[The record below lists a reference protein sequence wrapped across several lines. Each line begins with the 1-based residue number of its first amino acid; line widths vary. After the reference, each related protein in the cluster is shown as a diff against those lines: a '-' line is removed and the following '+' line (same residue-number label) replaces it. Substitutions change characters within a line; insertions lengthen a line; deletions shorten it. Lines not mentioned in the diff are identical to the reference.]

1 MTVMQD
7 KFNPVASLPPIVA
20 EKLGRALM
28 EALQRKNAPVDV
40 PKVLEL
46 IRAGAD
52 INIKDR
58 WQRTPLHCAVELDNA
73 EVASALIAH
82 GAKLDE
88 KNHHK
93 HTPLAVAAIY
103 NRTEIARLL
112 LEAGCMPDPENGCR
126 ERPIDLAESHGNK
139 QLAAMIEKAIA
150 TWRDRG
156 LPLWSDVS
164 VSKPLTL
171 KR

>member
-1 MTVMQD
+1 MQE
-7 KFNPVASLPPIVA
+7 KFNPLASPPPLVA
-20 EKLGRALM
+20 EKLGRAVL
-28 EALQRKNAPVDV
+28 EAMDRKNAPLNV
-40 PKVLEL
+40 PVILQL
-46 IRAGAD
+46 IGAGAD
-52 INIKDR
+52 VNIKDR
-58 WQRTPLHCAVELDNA
+58 WQRTPLHCAVEQDNA
-73 EVASALIAH
+73 EIASALIAR

-103 NRTEIARLL
+103 GKTAMARLL

-126 ERPIDLAESHGNK
+126 ERPIDLANHHGNK
-139 QLAAMIEKAIA
+139 ELAAMIENAMA
-150 TWRDRG
+150 AWRERG
-156 LPLWSDVS
+156 LPLLSDVS